1 MKEVNLWGKGIAW
14 LANLPARGFCQGA
27 TTVFDPFGLL
37 NRHKT
42 DRQVLADDCKVVL
55 GDLSTAWTKLKSEMP
70 NEHVD
75 AR

>member
-1 MKEVNLWGKGIAW
+1 MKEVNLWDKGVAW
-14 LANLPARGFCQGA
+14 LAGLPARGFCRGA

-42 DRQVLADDCKVVL
+42 DRQVLADDCKVVF
-55 GDLSTAWTKLKSEMP
+55 GDLFTAWEKLEYETPS
-70 NEHVD
+70 EHVD

>member
-1 MKEVNLWGKGIAW
+1 M
-14 LANLPARGFCQGA
+14 
-27 TTVFDPFGLL
+27 FDPFGLL

-42 DRQVLADDCKVVL
+42 DWQVLADDCRVVF

-70 NEHVD
+70 SEHVD